1 MANMMKRSRYDK
13 MFHFISYFVFLDLK
27 RLFSNMVLT
36 HRSISFVDII
46 SLSQWDHKRILT
58 PLGRKQADLTGR
70 RIAEMIKGVDET
82 FRPCNVKILRVSNMA
97 RARETA
103 DIIAT
108 HIPDVERAEPD
119 PLLNE
124 GW

>member
-1 MANMMKRSRYDK
+1 M
-13 MFHFISYFVFLDLK
+13 SYFVFLDLK

-36 HRSISFVDII
+36 HRSISIVDIL
-46 SLSQWDHKRILT
+46 SLIQWDHERTLT

-97 RARETA
+97 RAKDTA

-108 HIPDVERAEPD
+108 HIPDVERADPD

-124 GW
+124 GR